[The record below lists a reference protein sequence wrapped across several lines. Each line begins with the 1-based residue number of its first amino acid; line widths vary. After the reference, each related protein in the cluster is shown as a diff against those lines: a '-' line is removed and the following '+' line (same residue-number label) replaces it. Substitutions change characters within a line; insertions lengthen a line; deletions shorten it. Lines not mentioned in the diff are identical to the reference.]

1 MFGITCFL
9 IVERVYILNIGVCDN
24 NLLDREI
31 VSDFLKNYFNEK
43 GISYSIYNYLSGED
57 LIYDIQ
63 DGKSIDMIFLD
74 IYIGNE
80 LGINIARKLREE
92 MDFSGQIVF
101 LTSTVDFAIEGYE
114 VDAIGYL
121 LKPIATEKLYMIMDR
136 AIQKYNVNIYRIK
149 QRKNII
155 TIKFEDIIYIES
167 SNSRCIL
174 HSNKGNYT
182 LYKRLN
188 NIESE
193 LRDKR
198 FLRCHQSY
206 LVNMDYIKNADKQFE
221 LVNSEFVCI
230 RQRSLKAIKQEYV
243 SYLNSKGM

>member
-1 MFGITCFL
+1 M
-9 IVERVYILNIGVCDN
+9 NIGVCDE

-31 VSDFLKNYFNEK
+31 VSELLKNYFNEK
-43 GISYSIYNYLSGED
+43 GIGYSIYNYLSGAD

-63 DGKSIDMIFLD
+63 DGKSIDVIFLD

-92 MDFSGQIVF
+92 INFSGQIVF
-101 LTSTVDFAIEGYE
+101 LTSKVDFAIEGYE
-114 VDAIGYL
+114 VNAIGYL
-121 LKPIATEKLYMIMDR
+121 LKPITTEKLYMIMDR
-136 AIQKYNVNIYRIK
+136 VTQKYDVDIYRIK

-155 TIKFEDIIYIES
+155 TIKFEDIIYVES

-230 RQRSLKAIKQEYV
+230 RQRSLKAIRQEYIT
-243 SYLNSKGM
+243 YLNSKGT

>member
-1 MFGITCFL
+1 MLSIICFL
-9 IVERVYILNIGVCDN
+9 IVERVYILNIGVCDD

-31 VSDFLKNYFNEK
+31 VSDLLEDYFNEK
-43 GISYSIYNYLSGED
+43 GIGYNVYNYLSGAD

-92 MDFSGQIVF
+92 INFNGQLVF

-114 VDAIGYL
+114 VDAIGCL
-121 LKPIATEKLYMIMDR
+121 LKPIATEKLYMIMDKVT
-136 AIQKYNVNIYRIK
+136 QKYNMGIYRIK

-155 TIKFEDIIYIES
+155 TIKFEDIIYVES

-182 LYKRLN
+182 IYKRLD
-188 NIESE
+188 NIETE
-193 LRDKR
+193 LKDKR

-206 LVNMDYIKNADKQFE
+206 LVNMDYIKNTDKQFE
-221 LVNSEFVCI
+221 LVNNEFVCI
-230 RQRSLKAIKQEYV
+230 RQRSLKAIRQEYIT
-243 SYLNSKGM
+243 YLNSKSM

>member
-1 MFGITCFL
+1 M
-9 IVERVYILNIGVCDN
+9 NIGVCDD

-31 VSDFLKNYFNEK
+31 VSNLLEEYFNEK
-43 GISYSIYNYLSGED
+43 GIVYNIYNYLSGED

-92 MDFSGQIVF
+92 INFSGQLVF

-121 LKPIATEKLYMIMDR
+121 LKPISTQKLYMIMDKVT
-136 AIQKYNVNIYRIK
+136 QKYNVGIYRIK

-155 TIKFEDIIYIES
+155 TIKFEDIIYVES

-174 HSNKGNYT
+174 HSNKGNYI

-188 NIESE
+188 NIEEE
-193 LRDKR
+193 LKDKR

-206 LVNMDYIKNADKQFE
+206 LVNMDYIKNANKQFE

-230 RQRSLKAIKQEYV
+230 RQRSLKAIRQEYIT
-243 SYLNSKGM
+243 YLNSKSI

>member
-121 LKPIATEKLYMIMDR
+121 LKPIATEKLCMIMDR
-136 AIQKYNVNIYRIK
+136 AIQKYNVDIYRIK

>member
-1 MFGITCFL
+1 
-9 IVERVYILNIGVCDN
+9 VYILNIGVCDD

-31 VSDFLKNYFNEK
+31 VSDLLEEYFNEK
-43 GISYSIYNYLSGED
+43 GIVYNIYNYLSGED

-74 IYIGNE
+74 IYIGDD

-92 MDFSGQIVF
+92 INFTGQLVF

-114 VDAIGYL
+114 VDAVGYL
-121 LKPIATEKLYMIMDR
+121 LKPIAIEKLYMIMDKVT
-136 AIQKYNVNIYRIK
+136 QKYNVGIYRIK

-155 TIKFEDIIYIES
+155 TIKFEDIIYVES

-174 HSNKGNYT
+174 HSNKGNYI

-188 NIESE
+188 NIEEE
-193 LRDKR
+193 LKDKR

-206 LVNMDYIKNADKQFE
+206 LVNMDYIKNANKQFE

-230 RQRSLKAIKQEYV
+230 RQRSLKAIRQEYIT
-243 SYLNSKGM
+243 YLNSKSI

>member
-80 LGINIARKLREE
+80 LGINIARKLRKE

-114 VDAIGYL
+114 VGAIGYL

>member
-1 MFGITCFL
+1 M
-9 IVERVYILNIGVCDN
+9 NIGVCDD

-31 VSDFLKNYFNEK
+31 VSDLLEEYFNEK
-43 GISYSIYNYLSGED
+43 GIVYNIYNYLSGAD

-92 MDFSGQIVF
+92 INFNGQIVF

-121 LKPIATEKLYMIMDR
+121 LKPIAIEKLYMIMDK
-136 AIQKYNVNIYRIK
+136 AIQKYNVGIYRIK

-155 TIKFEDIIYIES
+155 TIKFEDIIYVES

-174 HSNKGNYT
+174 HSNKGNYI

-188 NIESE
+188 NIEAE

-206 LVNMDYIKNADKQFE
+206 LVNMDYIKNANKQFE

-230 RQRSLKAIKQEYV
+230 RQRSLKAIRQEYIT
-243 SYLNSKGM
+243 YLNSKST